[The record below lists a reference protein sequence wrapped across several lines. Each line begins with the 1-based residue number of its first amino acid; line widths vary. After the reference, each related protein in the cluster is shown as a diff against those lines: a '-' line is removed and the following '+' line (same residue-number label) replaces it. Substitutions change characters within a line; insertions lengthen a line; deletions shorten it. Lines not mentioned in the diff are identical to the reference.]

1 MSYEDEVAGL
11 TIHQTKPDDAGVYS
25 CQATNIIGQV
35 QTEGTLSVH
44 SEFVLVSL
52 NKMLLFMLLLV
63 YIQFRK
69 NQNIQH
75 TRESE
80 LGLQMMALIYRE
92 KFTKKIKNRER

>member
-25 CQATNIIGQV
+25 CQATNLIGQV

-52 NKMLLFMLLLV
+52 NKMLKLLFMLLLV

-75 TRESE
+75 T
-80 LGLQMMALIYRE
+80 I
-92 KFTKKIKNRER
+92 

>member
-52 NKMLLFMLLLV
+52 NKMLKLLLMLLLV

-80 LGLQMMALIYRE
+80 LGLQMMGLIYRE
-92 KFTKKIKNRER
+92 KITKKKRE